1 MKKDKNKKKADKTGK
16 AGKSGKKTTL
26 FGGAGKSLKKLGK
39 GTGLAK
45 LSTTQK
51 VLGGAALL
59 AVGLGYL
66 GKRRN
71 STPAATPNSDAAAA
85 EESLASMEG
94 GGL

>member
-1 MKKDKNKKKADKTGK
+1 MKKDKSKKKKAGK
-16 AGKSGKKTTL
+16 PAKKTTL
-26 FGGAGKSLKKLGK
+26 FSGAGKSLKKLGK
-39 GTGLAK
+39 GTGLGK

-66 GKRRN
+66 GKRRS
-71 STPAATPNSDAAAA
+71 STPAATPNPDATAA

-94 GGL
+94 SGL

>member
-1 MKKDKNKKKADKTGK
+1 MKKDKNKKKSVKGSK
-16 AGKSGKKTTL
+16 AKKTTL
-26 FGGAGKSLKKLGK
+26 FAGAGKSLKKLGK
-39 GTGLAK
+39 GTGLGK

-66 GKRRN
+66 GQRRK
-71 STPAATPNSDAAAA
+71 STPAATPNPDAAAA

-94 GGL
+94 AGL